1 MLRSIVVYFWGNM
14 NSFFM
19 YQKNHNRAEIA
30 VKKIVERI
38 ILSGEISREDHSA
51 LTYTVLIDGEVSDSD
66 RRQINRIFD
75 YIQTGRLQLVD

>member
-1 MLRSIVVYFWGNM
+1 MSSLFVYKRF
-14 NSFFM
+14 
-19 YQKNHNRAEIA
+19 HNRAEIA

-38 ILSGEISREDHSA
+38 ISSGEISREDHNA

-75 YIQTGRLQLVD
+75 YIQTGRLQLVDW

>member
-1 MLRSIVVYFWGNM
+1 MSTLFAYKKFN
-14 NSFFM
+14 
-19 YQKNHNRAEIA
+19 NRAEIA

-38 ILSGEISREDHSA
+38 ISSGEISREDHNA

-75 YIQTGRLQLVD
+75 YIQTGRLQLVDW